1 MTANMS
7 KKLSVQDYLND
18 LTDDRKDA
26 ISAIR
31 KVINKNLPKGFSEGT
46 AYGMIGWSVPHSL
59 YPPGYHCDPSKPLM
73 FICLA
78 SQKNH
83 IAIYHMGMY
92 AGPLVDWFRKEW
104 PKHSAKKLD
113 MGKSCIR
120 FKKFEDVPLDLI
132 GQLASKMTPKQW
144 IESYENALDQ
154 QTSKK
159 KTAKAK

>member
-1 MTANMS
+1 MPE
-7 KKLSVQDYLND
+7 KKSVDDYINSLPG
-18 LTDDRKDA
+18 DRKQA
-26 ISAIR
+26 IYEIR
-31 KVINKNLPKGFSEGT
+31 KVINKRLPKGFAEGI

-78 SQKNH
+78 SQKGH
-83 IAIYHMGMY
+83 IALYHMGVY
-92 AGPLVDWFRKEW
+92 AGPLADWFRKEW

-120 FKKFEDVPLDLI
+120 FKKVEDVPLDLI
-132 GQLASKMTPKQW
+132 GELASKMTPKQW
-144 IESYENALDQ
+144 IESYEKALAQ